1 MVQLQS
7 EAAAPARAPP
17 VGKTMA
23 KSDRASSRP
32 LGTAQRYIL
41 KMVNPEWITM
51 RPDARSVRVLRSLE
65 ARGLAYTNRGRWY
78 ISNAGK
84 VALAAIEEQEG
95 QATP

>member
-1 MVQLQS
+1 MQLQS
-7 EAAAPARAPP
+7 EALALVRAQP
-17 VGKTMA
+17 VGEA
-23 KSDRASSRP
+23 LAQSARASSRP
-32 LGTAQRYIL
+32 LGSAQSYIL

-65 ARGLAYTNRGRWY
+65 ARGLVYTNRGRWY

-95 QATP
+95 QAAP